1 MKNDTVEGADLAIEI
16 APFIF
21 KKFNKRRIPLMI
33 SLLEA
38 IVKNKKLKIKY

>member
-16 APFIF
+16 APFVL
-21 KKFNKRRIPLMI
+21 KKINKSKVPLMI

>member
-1 MKNDTVEGADLAIEI
+1 MKNDTVEGAYLAIEI
-16 APFIF
+16 APFVF
-21 KKFNKRRIPLMI
+21 KNINKRKVPLMI